1 MRTQSR
7 LSLFVSRSLLGGG
20 AALLGLTIA
29 VTLGSPACSGDRD
42 PGLDGE
48 EERRR
53 DMARPR
59 DAGPP
64 DLNPPPDLTRT
75 AEDLPP
81 VRDLPLVLDLPVTP
95 PNDMPLPPRDLP
107 APPWDLPAPPW
118 DLPAPPWDLPVPP
131 RDLPLWTD
139 LSITPDLPFPTD
151 LPIPTDLPPWPD
163 LAVPADLPV
172 KPDLPP
178 PPDMPRPSDLSIPW
192 PVADMAFSPRQDVNI
207 YVDNRCNMDVQP
219 RVLDVPPGVPSITVT
234 YYNRS
239 RDYAVDVWLS
249 YGGGFLDLKTG
260 TSWADRF
267 EHCRLGRRPY
277 SAYADITTACSRYRL
292 LINCK

>member
-20 AALLGLTIA
+20 AALLCLTLG
-29 VTLGSPACSGDRD
+29 VTIGSPACSGDRD

-53 DMARPR
+53 DMTRPR

-64 DLNPPPDLTRT
+64 DLIPSTDLPRTGEDLGPPPDLSPRW
-75 AEDLPP
+75 DLPP
-81 VRDLPLVLDLPVTP
+81 GVG
-95 PNDMPLPPRDLP
+95 DMPHP
-107 APPWDLPAPPW
+107 ADISFPG
-118 DLPAPPWDLPVPP
+118 
-131 RDLPLWTD
+131 D
-139 LSITPDLPFPTD
+139 LSFIPDLPRIPDMPVGSDLAVPWD

-163 LAVPADLPV
+163 LAVPTDLPV

-178 PPDMPRPSDLSIPW
+178 SPDMPRPSDLSFPG
-192 PVADMAFSPRQDVNI
+192 PVVDMAFSPRQDVNI

-219 RVLDVPPGVPSITVT
+219 KVLDVPPGVPSITVT

-239 RDYAVDVWLS
+239 RDYPVDVWLS

-292 LINCK
+292 MINCK

>member
-20 AALLGLTIA
+20 AALLCLTIGLT
-29 VTLGSPACSGDRD
+29 VGSPACSGDRD

-48 EERRR
+48 DERRR
-53 DMARPR
+53 DLARPR

-64 DLNPPPDLTRT
+64 DVSPPPDLTRT
-75 AEDLPP
+75 GEDLGPP
-81 VRDLPLVLDLPVTP
+81 PDVRQPTDLPLGRDLPFIGDLPFVSDLPIIP
-95 PNDMPLPPRDLP
+95 PFDMPLPPFDMP
-107 APPWDLPAPPW
+107 FPPFDMPI
-118 DLPAPPWDLPVPP
+118 
-131 RDLPLWTD
+131 WTD
-139 LSITPDLPFPTD
+139 LSVPAD
-151 LPIPTDLPPWPD
+151 LPIPTDLPAWPD
-163 LAVPADLPV
+163 LAAPTDLPG
-172 KPDLPP
+172 KPDLPFP
-178 PPDMPRPSDLSIPW
+178 SDLPRPSDLSFPA
-192 PVADMAFSPRQDVNI
+192 PDLAAPAVDMAFSSRQDVNI

-219 RVLDVPPGVPSITVT
+219 KVLDVPPGVPSITVT

-239 RDYAVDVWLS
+239 RDYPVDVWLS
-249 YGGGFLDLKTG
+249 YGGGFLDLKIG

-292 LINCK
+292 MINCK

>member
-20 AALLGLTIA
+20 AALLCLTIGLTI
-29 VTLGSPACSGDRD
+29 GFPACSGDRD

-48 EERRR
+48 DERKR
-53 DMARPR
+53 DMTRPR

-64 DLNPPPDLTRT
+64 DLIPPDLTRT
-75 AEDLPP
+75 GEDLGPIPDLVPPMDLPP
-81 VRDLPLVLDLPVTP
+81 ARDLPWVPW
-95 PNDMPLPPRDLP
+95 DMPLPPWDMP
-107 APPWDLPAPPW
+107 IPPT
-118 DLPAPPWDLPVPP
+118 
-131 RDLPLWTD
+131 DLPLLTD
-139 LSITPDLPFPTD
+139 LSIPADLPGRLD
-151 LPIPTDLPPWPD
+151 LPIPTDLPAWPD
-163 LAVPADLPV
+163 LAAPTDLPV
-172 KPDLPP
+172 KPDLPFP
-178 PPDMPRPSDLSIPW
+178 LDMPRLSDLSIPGPPDLATP
-192 PVADMAFSPRQDVNI
+192 PVDMAFSSRQDVNI
-207 YVDNRCNMDVQP
+207 FVDNRCNMDVQP
-219 RVLDVPPGVPSITVT
+219 KVLDVPPGVPSITIT

-292 LINCK
+292 MINCK

>member
-20 AALLGLTIA
+20 AALLYLTIGLT
-29 VTLGSPACSGDRD
+29 VGFPACSGDRD

-48 EERRR
+48 DERRR

-64 DLNPPPDLTRT
+64 DVNPPDLTRT
-75 AEDLPP
+75 GEDLGPLPDLAPPTDLPP
-81 VRDLPLVLDLPVTP
+81 ARDLPWVPW
-95 PNDMPLPPRDLP
+95 DMPLPPWDMPVPPFDLP
-107 APPWDLPAPPW
+107 LLTDLSI
-118 DLPAPPWDLPVPP
+118 P
-131 RDLPLWTD
+131 RDLP
-139 LSITPDLPFPTD
+139 IRPD
-151 LPIPTDLPPWPD
+151 LPIPTDLPARPD
-163 LAVPADLPV
+163 LAVPTDLPT
-172 KPDLPP
+172 KPDLPIP
-178 PPDMPRPSDLSIPW
+178 TDLPRPSDLSIPW
-192 PVADMAFSPRQDVNI
+192 PDLAAPPVADMAFSSRQDVNI

-219 RVLDVPPGVPSITVT
+219 KVVDVPAGVPSITIT

-239 RDYAVDVWLS
+239 RDYPVDVWLS

-292 LINCK
+292 MINCK